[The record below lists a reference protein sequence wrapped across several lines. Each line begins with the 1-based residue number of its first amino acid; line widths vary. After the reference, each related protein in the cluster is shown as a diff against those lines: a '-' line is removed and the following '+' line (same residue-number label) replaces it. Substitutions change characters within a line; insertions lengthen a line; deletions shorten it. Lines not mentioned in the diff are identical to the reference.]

1 MDETVFKCDFC
12 DYHTHRKGNL
22 ERHFKTKKHQKNV
35 YIYKENK
42 CEKCGKKYKLK
53 SSLTRHIRECE
64 QDNGEKNIILKQPQI
79 ETTNNETDYKEMF
92 LQLIEQNNKILET
105 TIQVANEPKIIN
117 NNNIN
122 NQFNIMNYLNTT
134 CKDAINFSEFIE
146 QMKYNYSDIL
156 NLTHENWGENIKN
169 TFVKQLSDMEQ
180 NMRPIHCCDKKRKKF
195 FIKENNEWERDIN
208 NTKINDGLKKFHD
221 IQCRKYLKWKMMNKE
236 QLYNDDNLHYDSMT
250 IHMNLCKPFSGDDDK
265 SKNKVI
271 TYLTDLTI
279 DKKK

>member
-1 MDETVFKCDFC
+1 MINEPLFKCEFC
-12 DYHTHRKGNL
+12 NYQTNKKANID
-22 ERHFKTKKHQKNV
+22 RHFKTKKHQKNV
-35 YIYKENK
+35 ENYKENE

-53 SSLTRHIRECE
+53 SGLTRHMKECE
-64 QDNGEKNIILKQPQI
+64 PEVGEKDIILLDKKSNS
-79 ETTNNETDYKEMF
+79 EELDYKQMF

-105 TIQVANEPKIIN
+105 TVQVASEPKII

-122 NQFNIMNYLNTT
+122 NQFNIMNYLNTS
-134 CKDAINFSEFIE
+134 CKDAVNFSEFIE

-156 NLTHENWGENIKN
+156 NLTHESWGENIKN
-169 TFVKQLSDMEQ
+169 TMVKQLFDMEQ

-195 FIKENNEWERDIN
+195 FIKENNEWERDEGN
-208 NTKINDGLKKFHD
+208 VKIIDGLKKFHD

-236 QLYNDDNLHYDSMT
+236 QLYNDDDLHYDSMT

-271 TYLTDLTI
+271 TYLSNLTI
-279 DKKK
+279 DKNK